1 MRWLDSITDSMD
13 VSLGELRELVMDRE
27 AWRCYSQ
34 PKPTVPT
41 VPFEKRD
48 LIFRNVEQKMKY
60 VLITRYSYEC
70 TENRGICETL
80 HKKQWEFQV
89 QQAPRMLK
97 IRLVSIIVPAVL
109 KLEDSSM
116 RKLNNSRGGDLWI
129 LTIRIPFPNK
139 GTWFLSTL
147 QWSPSLNR
155 IRNPK
160 LLMSSPAS
168 HSNINAQGAILVW
181 QSSWYG

>member
-1 MRWLDSITDSMD
+1 
-13 VSLGELRELVMDRE
+13 
-27 AWRCYSQ
+27 
-34 PKPTVPT
+34 
-41 VPFEKRD
+41 
-48 LIFRNVEQKMKY
+48 MKY

-97 IRLVSIIVPAVL
+97 IRLVSITVPAVL
-109 KLEDSSM
+109 KWEDSSM

-168 HSNINAQGAILVW
+168 HSNKVPF
-181 QSSWYG
+181 WYGRVAGMANLPAYDIIISELSIKAVI